1 MFNNCFQQ
9 ELTFKER
16 AEVSNNKIAQQ
27 LFTVMEEKRSNLAV
41 SVDLTLSQDILQ
53 VTESGYFT
61 GNWMTYG

>member
-61 GNWMTYG
+61 GN